1 MKTLR
6 GLIFLLPCILFVVS
20 GYAQHT
26 IRVHNGGNVVYSNGT
41 TSTDSLAFFS
51 GMNSM
56 MLFDENAQNPVFSTD
71 NIDSITFLSGEYSH
85 DADVYIVYN
94 NDTAYVS
101 TSISNENFIVS
112 VEGADVSITTTAELS
127 DINYYLSGSSGNG
140 SLLLSSD
147 KKFNLYLNSL
157 NLTSQTTI
165 PIKLSK
171 NKKASVYL
179 LGENI
184 LTDNATSSGK
194 AVINSKGEACF
205 YGSGSLTINA
215 LKKNGITSDNDIK
228 LNGGSI
234 TVNNS
239 VDASKG
245 LKCDTDI
252 EINGATVVIN
262 PTGSIAWDTLGSGY
276 DPTYCAGIGADGDF
290 TMSSGSLTINIPS
303 VNYGGR
309 GIKVDGSITITG
321 GTVDIVSAS
330 PGATYTDT
338 TGTTDSY
345 TSSCMKADG
354 DINLLAGSITM
365 SATGVG
371 GKCVNA
377 DSFVRVGMEGAD
389 DGELILTASTSGEKF
404 YVSGSGENADYAN
417 PKVIKSLGNMYIYS
431 GTNTITST
439 VDGGE
444 GFESKDTLFLKGGY
458 NVIDT
463 YDDGIN
469 AANHIQID
477 GGVTYSHGSNNDGID
492 ANGTLTVTGGLTISV
507 GTTAPEEGF
516 DCDRNTFTITGG
528 TIVGIGGSTS
538 TPTASVCTQRSL
550 IYSGLS
556 SGSAICVVN
565 ASGDTILTFRI
576 PVISNQGGGMNPG
589 GGPGGNHGGGPGGN
603 TGLTLLFSSPELT
616 AGTYTFRYGG
626 TITGGDNFNGYYT
639 GADYTGGSTKSITI
653 SSMVNTVR

>member
-1 MKTLR
+1 
-6 GLIFLLPCILFVVS
+6 
-20 GYAQHT
+20 
-26 IRVHNGGNVVYSNGT
+26 
-41 TSTDSLAFFS
+41 
-51 GMNSM
+51 
-56 MLFDENAQNPVFSTD
+56 
-71 NIDSITFLSGEYSH
+71 
-85 DADVYIVYN
+85 
-94 NDTAYVS
+94 
-101 TSISNENFIVS
+101 
-112 VEGADVSITTTAELS
+112 
-127 DINYYLSGSSGNG
+127 
-140 SLLLSSD
+140 
-147 KKFNLYLNSL
+147 
-157 NLTSQTTI
+157 
-165 PIKLSK
+165 
-171 NKKASVYL
+171 
-179 LGENI
+179 
-184 LTDNATSSGK
+184 
-194 AVINSKGEACF
+194 
-205 YGSGSLTINA
+205 
-215 LKKNGITSDNDIK
+215 
-228 LNGGSI
+228 
-234 TVNNS
+234 
-239 VDASKG
+239 
-245 LKCDTDI
+245 
-252 EINGATVVIN
+252 
-262 PTGSIAWDTLGSGY
+262 
-276 DPTYCAGIGADGDF
+276 
-290 TMSSGSLTINIPS
+290 MSSGSLTINIPS

-309 GIKVDGSITITG
+309 GIKVDGAITITG

-330 PGATYTDT
+330 PGAIYTDT

-444 GFESKDTLFLKGGY
+444 GFDSKDTLFLKGGY

-492 ANGTLTVTGGLTISV
+492 ANGTLTVTGGLTIAV

-516 DCDRNTFTITGG
+516 DCNQNTFTITGG

-565 ASGDTILTFRI
+565 AFGDTILTFRI

-616 AGTYTFRYGG
+616 AGTDTFRYGG

>member
-157 NLTSQTTI
+157 SLTSQTTI

-276 DPTYCAGIGADGDF
+276 DPTYCAGIGADGNF
-290 TMSSGSLTINIPS
+290 TMSSGSLTINVPS

-431 GTNTITST
+431 GTNAITST
-439 VDGGE
+439 VDGG
-444 GFESKDTLFLKGGY
+444 
-458 NVIDT
+458 
-463 YDDGIN
+463 
-469 AANHIQID
+469 
-477 GGVTYSHGSNNDGID
+477 
-492 ANGTLTVTGGLTISV
+492 
-507 GTTAPEEGF
+507 
-516 DCDRNTFTITGG
+516 
-528 TIVGIGGSTS
+528 
-538 TPTASVCTQRSL
+538 
-550 IYSGLS
+550 
-556 SGSAICVVN
+556 
-565 ASGDTILTFRI
+565 
-576 PVISNQGGGMNPG
+576 
-589 GGPGGNHGGGPGGN
+589 
-603 TGLTLLFSSPELT
+603 
-616 AGTYTFRYGG
+616 
-626 TITGGDNFNGYYT
+626 
-639 GADYTGGSTKSITI
+639 
-653 SSMVNTVR
+653 